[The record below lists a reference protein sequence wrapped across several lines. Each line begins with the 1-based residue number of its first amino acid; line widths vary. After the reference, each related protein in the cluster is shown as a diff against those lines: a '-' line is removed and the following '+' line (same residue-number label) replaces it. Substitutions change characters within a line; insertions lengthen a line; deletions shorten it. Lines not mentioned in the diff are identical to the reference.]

1 MNLQDNNYNYDYIL
15 YQEKEYLELDKM
27 FKNARRVPK
36 SVYLEYKDEEAVIFK
51 GIKIVRNEDGV
62 QLYNTDHDMYKR
74 IYDIRLFLE
83 YGFEYGVLSFCSD
96 KYQRKLKKIE
106 DAIQDE
112 ISKRKNHKR
121 IGFLKASRETLI
133 QKYNEVTRRIKEIEG
148 R

>member
-1 MNLQDNNYNYDYIL
+1 MNLQNNNYNYDYIL

-27 FKNARRVPK
+27 FNEAKRVPK

-51 GIKIVRNEDGV
+51 GIKVVRNEDGV

-83 YGFEYGVLSFCSD
+83 YGFEYGVLFFCSD
-96 KYQRKLKKIE
+96 KYQNKLKRIE

-121 IGFLKASRETLI
+121 IGFLKTSRETLI

>member
-1 MNLQDNNYNYDYIL
+1 MNLQNNNYNYDYIL
-15 YQEKEYLELDKM
+15 YQEKEYLDLDKM
-27 FKNARRVPK
+27 FNESRRVPK

-51 GIKIVRNEDGV
+51 GIKVVRNEDGV
-62 QLYNTDHDMYKR
+62 QIYNTDHDMYKR
-74 IYDIRLFLE
+74 VYDIRLFLE
-83 YGFEYGVLSFCSD
+83 YGFEYGVLSFCSE

-106 DAIQDE
+106 DAVQGE

-121 IGFLKASRETLI
+121 IGFLKTSRETLI

>member
-15 YQEKEYLELDKM
+15 YQEKEYLDLDKM
-27 FKNARRVPK
+27 FNEARTIPR
-36 SVYLEYKDEEAVIFK
+36 SVYLEYKDEEAVILK
-51 GIKIVRNEDGV
+51 GIKVVRNEDGV

-96 KYQRKLKKIE
+96 KYQKKLKRIE

>member
-15 YQEKEYLELDKM
+15 YQEKEYLDLDKM
-27 FKNARRVPK
+27 FNEARTIPR

-51 GIKIVRNEDGV
+51 GVKVVRNEDGV
-62 QLYNTDHDMYKR
+62 QLYNTDYDMYKR
-74 IYDIRLFLE
+74 IYDTRLFLE

-96 KYQRKLKKIE
+96 KYQRKLKRIE
-106 DAIQDE
+106 DSIQDE

>member
-1 MNLQDNNYNYDYIL
+1 MNLQNNNYNYDYIL

-27 FKNARRVPK
+27 FNDARRVPK
-36 SVYLEYKDEEAVIFK
+36 SVHLEYKDEEAVIFK

-62 QLYNTDHDMYKR
+62 QLYNTEHDMYKR

-83 YGFEYGVLSFCSD
+83 YGFEYGVLSFCSE
-96 KYQRKLKKIE
+96 KYQRKLKKVE
-106 DAIQDE
+106 NSIQDE

>member
-1 MNLQDNNYNYDYIL
+1 MNLQNNNYNYDYIL
-15 YQEKEYLELDKM
+15 YQEKEYLDLDKM
-27 FKNARRVPK
+27 FNEARRVPK

-62 QLYNTDHDMYKR
+62 QLYNTEHDMYKR

-83 YGFEYGVLSFCSD
+83 YGFEYGVLSFCSE
-96 KYQRKLKKIE
+96 KYQRKLKKVE
-106 DAIQDE
+106 NSIQDE

>member
-1 MNLQDNNYNYDYIL
+1 MNLQNNNYNYDYVL

-27 FKNARRVPK
+27 FNEAREVPK
-36 SVYLEYKDEEAVIFK
+36 SVCMEYKDEEAVIFK
-51 GIKIVRNEDGV
+51 GIKVVRNEDGV

-96 KYQRKLKKIE
+96 KYQKKLKMIE

-121 IGFLKASRETLI
+121 IGFLKTSRETLI

>member
-1 MNLQDNNYNYDYIL
+1 MNLQNKNYNYDYIL
-15 YQEKEYLELDKM
+15 YQEKEYLDLDKM
-27 FKNARRVPK
+27 FNEARRVPK

-62 QLYNTDHDMYKR
+62 QLYNTEHDMYKR

-83 YGFEYGVLSFCSD
+83 YGFEYGVLSFCSE
-96 KYQRKLKKIE
+96 KYQRKLKKVE
-106 DAIQDE
+106 NSIQDE

>member
-1 MNLQDNNYNYDYIL
+1 MNLQDSNYNYDYIL

-27 FKNARRVPK
+27 FNEAKTIPR
-36 SVYLEYKDEEAVIFK
+36 SVYFEYKDEEAVILK
-51 GIKIVRNEDGV
+51 GIKVVRNEDGV
-62 QLYNTDHDMYKR
+62 QLYNTDHDMYTR

-83 YGFEYGVLSFCSD
+83 YGFEYGVLSFCSE
-96 KYQRKLKKIE
+96 KYQKKLKKIE

-121 IGFLKASRETLI
+121 IGFLKTSRETLI
-133 QKYNEVTRRIKEIEG
+133 KKYNEVTRRIKEIEG

>member
-27 FKNARRVPK
+27 FNEAKRVPK

-51 GIKIVRNEDGV
+51 GIKVVRNEDGV

-83 YGFEYGVLSFCSD
+83 YGFEYGVLFFCSD
-96 KYQRKLKKIE
+96 KYQNKLKRIE

-121 IGFLKASRETLI
+121 IGFLKTSRETLI

>member
-1 MNLQDNNYNYDYIL
+1 MNLQNNNYKYDYIL

-27 FKNARRVPK
+27 FNEARRVPK

-51 GIKIVRNEDGV
+51 GIKVVRNEDGV

-83 YGFEYGVLSFCSD
+83 YGFEYGVLFFCSD
-96 KYQRKLKKIE
+96 KYQNKLKRIE

-121 IGFLKASRETLI
+121 IGFLKTSRETLI

>member
-1 MNLQDNNYNYDYIL
+1 MNLQNNNYNYDYIL

-27 FKNARRVPK
+27 FNEARRVPK
-36 SVYLEYKDEEAVIFK
+36 SVHLEYKDEEAVIFK

-62 QLYNTDHDMYKR
+62 QLYNTEHDMYKR

-83 YGFEYGVLSFCSD
+83 YGFEYGVLSFCSE
-96 KYQRKLKKIE
+96 KYQRKLKKVE
-106 DAIQDE
+106 NSIQDE

-121 IGFLKASRETLI
+121 IGFLKTSRETLI

>member
-27 FKNARRVPK
+27 FNEARRVPK

-51 GIKIVRNEDGV
+51 GIKVVRNEDGV
-62 QLYNTDHDMYKR
+62 QLYNTDHDMYTR

-83 YGFEYGVLSFCSD
+83 YGFEYGVLSFCSE
-96 KYQRKLKKIE
+96 KYQKKLKKIE

-121 IGFLKASRETLI
+121 IGFLKTSRETLI
-133 QKYNEVTRRIKEIEG
+133 KKYNEVTRRIKEIEG

>member
-62 QLYNTDHDMYKR
+62 QLYNTEHDMYKR

>member
-1 MNLQDNNYNYDYIL
+1 MNLQNNNYNYDYIL
-15 YQEKEYLELDKM
+15 YQEKEYLDLDKM
-27 FKNARRVPK
+27 FNDARRVPK
-36 SVYLEYKDEEAVIFK
+36 SVHLEYKDEEAVIFK

-62 QLYNTDHDMYKR
+62 QLYNTEHDMYKR

-83 YGFEYGVLSFCSD
+83 YGFEYGVLSFCSE
-96 KYQRKLKKIE
+96 KYQRKLKKVE
-106 DAIQDE
+106 NSIQDE

-121 IGFLKASRETLI
+121 IGFLKTSRETLI

>member
-27 FKNARRVPK
+27 FNEARRVPK
-36 SVYLEYKDEEAVIFK
+36 SVYLEYNDEEAVIFK
-51 GIKIVRNEDGV
+51 GIKVVRNEDGV

-96 KYQRKLKKIE
+96 KYQRKLKRIE